1 MSDKEISVTSDGV
14 VLKGDVVD
22 AVSTPISTIC
32 KTADNILQLVDNVVG
47 LPTDFLNFHLK
58 TFRESYKEGY
68 EKIPKQ
74 RRIEPTLRLGCNVL
88 RNVAYAAEEP
98 EIQKLFA
105 TLLLSASDLDLAD
118 DVHPSY
124 ASIINEMTANDAK
137 VLVSEFGGGVPESIA
152 LEFHQLEKARANLI
166 RLGLIAWKDRD
177 YSEIELSKFVGY
189 DGYSALE
196 RFEDMPS
203 LLVDVINDLQQLK
216 NTVIEDKREANF
228 FNRMELILTKYGED
242 FVKTV
247 CQGVC

>member
-105 TLLLSASDLDLAD
+105 TRPSQWLRPPRASDPMDVAKTLAR
-118 DVHPSY
+118 
-124 ASIINEMTANDAK
+124 
-137 VLVSEFGGGVPESIA
+137 
-152 LEFHQLEKARANLI
+152 FHLMC
-166 RLGLIAWKDRD
+166 
-177 YSEIELSKFVGY
+177 S
-189 DGYSALE
+189 
-196 RFEDMPS
+196 
-203 LLVDVINDLQQLK
+203 
-216 NTVIEDKREANF
+216 
-228 FNRMELILTKYGED
+228 
-242 FVKTV
+242 
-247 CQGVC
+247 

>member
-1 MSDKEISVTSDGV
+1 MSEKEISISPDGV
-14 VLKGDVVD
+14 VLKGAVVD
-22 AVSTPISTIC
+22 AVTAPISTIC
-32 KTADNILQLVDNVVG
+32 KTADSILQVVDNVVG
-47 LPTDFLNFHLK
+47 LPTDFLNYHLK

-88 RNVAYAAEEP
+88 KNVAYAAEEP

-105 TLLLSASDLDLAD
+105 RLLLSASDLDLVD
-118 DVHPSY
+118 EVHPSY
-124 ASIINEMTANDAK
+124 ASIISEMTTNDAK
-137 VLVSEFGGGVPESIA
+137 VLVNEFGGGSYESIT
-152 LEFHQLEKARANLI
+152 LEYPQLEKARANLI

-177 YSEIELSKFVGY
+177 YSEVELGKFVGY
-189 DGYSALE
+189 EGYRTPE
-196 RFEDMPS
+196 RLEDMPS

-247 CQGVC
+247 CQGLC